1 MLSIQ
6 KSMMDEHIYRPSDHP
21 GRRSS
26 ERYPLNADVEVL
38 EPLDTNGVVINASS
52 GGLRIA
58 IGKELP
64 LGSICVLAVQIED
77 TETVEIARVMW
88 SRQCTDGYLVGVSFI
103 DDL

>member
-1 MLSIQ
+1 MKNGSA
-6 KSMMDEHIYRPSDHP
+6 YRPSNHP
-21 GRRSS
+21 GRRLS

-38 EPLDTNGVVINASS
+38 EPLSTTGVVINAST

-64 LGSICVLAVQIED
+64 VGSVCVLAIRID
-77 TETVEIARVMW
+77 DNETVEIARVVW
-88 SRQCTDGYLVGVSFI
+88 NRQHTDGYLVGVSFI